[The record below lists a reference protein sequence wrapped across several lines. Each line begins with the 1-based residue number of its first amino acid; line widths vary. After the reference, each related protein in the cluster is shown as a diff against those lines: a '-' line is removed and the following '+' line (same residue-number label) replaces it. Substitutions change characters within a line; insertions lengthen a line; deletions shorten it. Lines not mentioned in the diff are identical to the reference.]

1 MRDDD
6 TCCVIIYIRIVSI
19 ITTTVLP
26 VLTFSGIAG
35 VEEYDTELEVVRDIA
50 GRDAR
55 LEASIGGSMPTLSD
69 PSLGEPGSGL
79 RMLAWLGIHGRCA

>member
-6 TCCVIIYIRIVSI
+6 TCCVITYIRIVSI

-55 LEASIGGSMPTLSD
+55 LEASIGGSTPTLSD

>member
-35 VEEYDTELEVVRDIA
+35 VEEYDTELEVVRDMA
-50 GRDAR
+50 GRGAR
-55 LEASIGGSMPTLSD
+55 LDASIDGSIPTLSD

-79 RMLAWLGIHGRCA
+79 RMFA